1 MGRFSDFL
9 KWVKGDE
16 EYEEEEQEPVRQREE
31 EPVVNNSGS
40 TGSSMGNGNGGYS
53 NYDMPAPEP
62 SISRRSSGKV
72 VNLNSATQLSVVLVK
87 PERFEAAA
95 DIADHLKEQRAVLLN
110 LEQADGEVSRRMVD
124 FLSGVAYAKEG
135 KVKKVAKSTYIITP
149 CNVEVVGDLIDELE
163 NNGVYF

>member
-16 EYEEEEQEPVRQREE
+16 EYEEDEQEPVRQREE
-31 EPVVNNSGS
+31 EPVVNSSGS
-40 TGSSMGNGNGGYS
+40 IGSGLGSGSGGYTG
-53 NYDMPAPEP
+53 YDMPASEP
-62 SISRRSSGKV
+62 SVSRRGGGKV
-72 VNLNSATQLSVVLVK
+72 VNLNNAAQLSVVLVK

>member
-1 MGRFSDFL
+1 MGRFSEFL

-16 EYEEEEQEPVRQREE
+16 EYEDDEQEPVRQREE
-31 EPVVNNSGS
+31 EPVVNSGGSMSNGMGSGS
-40 TGSSMGNGNGGYS
+40 GGYS
-53 NYDMPAPEP
+53 GYDTPSSEP
-62 SISRRSSGKV
+62 PVSRRGGGKV
-72 VNLNSATQLSVVLVK
+72 VNLNNATQLSVVLVK

>member
-16 EYEEEEQEPVRQREE
+16 EYEEEQEPVRQREE

-40 TGSSMGNGNGGYS
+40 MGSGIGSGGGGYS
-53 NYDMPAPEP
+53 GYDTPAAEP
-62 SISRRSSGKV
+62 PVSRRGGGKV
-72 VNLNSATQLSVVLVK
+72 LNLNNAAQLSVVLVK

>member
-31 EPVVNNSGS
+31 EPVVNNSGNV
-40 TGSSMGNGNGGYS
+40 GSNMGSGNGGYS
-53 NYDMPAPEP
+53 NFDVPAPEP
-62 SISRRSSGKV
+62 SVSRRSSGKV